1 MSAADALVG
10 SVGVAEDEAVVH
22 GAGLGG
28 LEAGVEGGD
37 ADPSVAALQIF
48 GGIEDAAAS
57 RLAVLE
63 DERRRL
69 QQERKRVQKE
79 LKLEKRKRKRIMEKA
94 KTLTDTELVSVLAAR
109 AAAQAKAKA
118 HAKGKGKDMIGS

>member
-1 MSAADALVG
+1 MVG
-10 SVGVAEDEAVVH
+10 SVGVAEEEAAVH

-28 LEAGVEGGD
+28 IEAGVDCGD
-37 ADPSVAALQIF
+37 ADPSVAAFQTF

-57 RLAVLE
+57 RLARLE

-118 HAKGKGKDMIGS
+118 HAKGKAKGMLGS